1 MQNNDTETW
10 PDRGRAGRRGLSVST
25 DSRTMQSPGEAPR
38 LKKPSWK
45 DPRLLIGL
53 LLVVA
58 STAGIVAL
66 LESQDDTTQVYAARV
81 DLPVGAPLVAEDLV
95 PMPVRLGEASGSY
108 LRVADGIAERA
119 VVTRLVAGGE
129 LLPLTAVGTSDE
141 LDRKPIGLTVED
153 PLPTGT
159 AAGDRVDVWVSL
171 RTDTNSYDE
180 PQRLLEAAEVAE
192 LTVGESALGSSSST
206 LVQVLV
212 EDETLPAL
220 LDALSND
227 ARIAVVLNPGAGS

>member
-1 MQNNDTETW
+1 MSIDT
-10 PDRGRAGRRGLSVST
+10 RGA
-25 DSRTMQSPGEAPR
+25 QQPGEAPR

-53 LLVVA
+53 LLVLA
-58 STAGIVAL
+58 STAGVIAL
-66 LESQDDTTQVYAARV
+66 LDSQDTTVQVYSARE
-81 DLPVGAPLVAEDLV
+81 DIAVGSALSAEDLV
-95 PMPVRLGEASGSY
+95 AVPVQLGEAADEY
-108 LRVADGIAERA
+108 LAVAAGIPENA
-119 VVTRLVAGGE
+119 VATRLVTRGE
-129 LLPLTAVGTSDE
+129 LIPSSAVGRADE
-141 LDRKPIGLTVED
+141 LDRKPVGLSVED

-171 RTDTNSYDE
+171 RTDTNSYQE
-180 PQRLLEAAEVAE
+180 PRLLLEAAEVAE
-192 LTVGESALGSSSST
+192 LTVGESALGGSATT

-212 EDETLPAL
+212 DDDAMPQL